1 MVMFSSS
8 KKIISK
14 YRIICL
20 SRKNSYKKI
29 CYPCD
34 SIFKKEF
41 WRKNYFFK
49 RKPVKMGIKFNLG
62 TNGGPTSK
70 SKKMKSLFMG
80 VCEYQ

>member
-14 YRIICL
+14 YCIIWL

-41 WRKNYFFK
+41 WRK
-49 RKPVKMGIKFNLG
+49 KF
-62 TNGGPTSK
+62 
-70 SKKMKSLFMG
+70 SLFLLVKYYYTG
-80 VCEYQ
+80 IFL